1 MSIIEEKV
9 VKMVFDNSSF
19 EKNIKTSVNSLNKFK
34 NSLNMSSAQRSL
46 GSLKDTVRSFN
57 LNSLANAAEG
67 AGQKFS
73 AMSTIAIGALIRI
86 GEKAVDVGAKVIK
99 ALTIDPVLTGFNEY
113 ELKMNSVQTI
123 MNGTGESLDV
133 VMEKLNELNKY
144 ADDTIYSFSDMTTNI
159 GKFTNAGVDLETA
172 VEAIKG
178 ISNEAA
184 VSGANAVE
192 ASRAMY
198 NIAQALSVGSVK
210 LIDWKSIENANMA
223 TMGFKQTLID
233 TAKELGVL
241 QKAQIGGNLNWDEV
255 TAQNFRASIEGVQGD
270 TWITT
275 EVLLESLKKYSDETT
290 EFGKKAYAAAQ
301 DIKTF
306 TQMFDVLKEAA
317 QSGWAESAEYIIGD
331 FEEAKSLWTAVGNEI
346 GGILDSQAKERN
358 QVIRTWAEFGGRSA
372 AIEGIAEGWR
382 VVKEAVTAVSDAFT
396 QYFFPNIASGENT
409 VTSIGLKLIDATR
422 SFRDFFKNMHMTS
435 VGTKQLQLTFKGLFS
450 VFDVFKDSLQVLII
464 PIKRIFENLN
474 KLGSTGASLGLLLM
488 HISEVIKESGI
499 FVTIGNKL
507 ADVVDILFN
516 NFTKL
521 SVPLLNAVKNMNP
534 IEAILHSI
542 GVAIKFVI
550 NTVLDLIESFT
561 GLDLTTVRKGIE
573 DFGKTISD
581 KFSGIKNKISG
592 LKLAFDGFG
601 FKITDVFKKSTKDME
616 GYSLKDSKILDTL
629 SGAFSSAKTKINS
642 FLFSDENKETIFDK
656 IFNSFKKEP
665 KFSFIDKI
673 KGALEE
679 LKSFVGPILEGVK
692 IKFEDFK
699 KKLKEQF
706 SLGDFRFI
714 HNTFNTLFGA
724 GILTGLG
731 IFVKNL
737 FTAFKGISN
746 AVTNVNKDI
755 KTFKKG
761 ILNFFPG
768 LNKSA
773 DKVATSLSKG
783 FTSSFDALKDTLK
796 AYQTQLKANV
806 LKEIA
811 ISIAILAGSVLVM
824 SLINP
829 SRLTGVMFALTTM
842 VTELVGAM
850 KVMDSSNLFTG
861 KFTSDPSKT
870 MIKLASAV
878 FIFSLALK
886 SLSKC
891 DPVKLAASVGALSVI
906 LWELV
911 GVISVLN
918 KVDPKNITKGVTA
931 LIPMGIALNIVAS
944 AVKKLGKLPFD
955 QLLKGVGAVSAL
967 MMLMVG
973 FIAISD
979 KLMTLEKSSKGI
991 SKVCKAMIA
1000 LSVAILI
1007 LSASVKILG
1016 NMPLQDLVEGV
1027 SAIGVLLLAIGGF
1040 VALLSKFDTTSIGKV
1055 GLGLV
1060 IFAAG
1065 ISILTKNVKDLGGM
1079 KIENLAAGLGSLIVM
1094 LIAIFA
1100 FVGLMETV
1108 KTSKILVAANA
1119 LLVIGAGVKFIASA
1133 ISKIAKSG
1141 DIPTIVASMG
1151 ALIGVMTAFTLLSKL
1166 SDPKKLGA
1174 LGMALLTMGPVFSS
1188 IGKALAKIASVGD
1201 IGSII
1206 ASMVAMAGVLG
1217 AIGVV
1222 AQTVDSNK
1230 LMKTGMAMLLIGPGL
1245 KAIADSISTLSG
1257 LGLEQILAPLLGI
1270 GGVLLELGLFSEVI
1284 DPGKLVAAGAGLLV
1298 MGLALKAIAGV
1309 LVTLGNMS
1317 LAQIGTAL
1325 LAIAGSFLVFG
1336 AVAAI
1341 LTPVV
1346 GVMISLAAAML
1357 ILSAS
1362 FAIMGVSILAV
1373 GAGFMLLANAISIV
1387 AAYGEGTIASF
1398 VDNMSQFL
1406 IYLVQLISE
1415 TIVTI
1420 LETIVN
1426 NTTLII
1432 QTIITL
1438 IDALLQAVMIELP
1451 KIVMVV
1457 GMILTS
1463 ILAFIITFA
1472 PKIAEAVLIIITEI
1486 LNVIAENL
1494 PNIIQAGVDIIVALI
1509 EGIGL
1514 AGVQIYDAAFNTI
1527 ITFINGITETI
1538 TTRTPEL
1545 VEAFKALFRACFTAI
1560 LTIITGN
1567 NIEFLSKGR
1576 ELMTNLKTGI
1586 EGVRESVL
1594 NFFGNLIR
1602 DAIAKIKGAY
1612 EDFKSSGR
1620 HIVNGLRDGIS
1631 EAKQTALDKLT
1642 ELGNGMKD
1650 AFNRAVQINSPSKVF
1665 FESGMYICLGLAN
1678 GIKEYSSQAINEVGN
1693 LGREVV
1699 NESTSMIGRAV
1710 DILNDM
1716 DSLNPVI
1723 TPTLD
1728 LSNVV
1733 SGAKQINSMF
1743 NASRAI
1749 GVSSDDQNGTN
1760 NTSGLGG
1767 TTFIQNNYSPKA
1779 LSRIEIYRDTRNLFS
1794 QAKGALS

>member
-1 MSIIEEKV
+1 
-9 VKMVFDNSSF
+9 
-19 EKNIKTSVNSLNKFK
+19 
-34 NSLNMSSAQRSL
+34 MSSAQRSL
-46 GSLKDTVRSFN
+46 GSLKDTVGSFN

-172 VEAIKG
+172 VAAIKG

-223 TMGFKQTLID
+223 TMGFKKTLIE
-233 TAKELGVL
+233 TAKEIGVL

-270 TWITT
+270 TWITS
-275 EVLLESLKKYSDETT
+275 EVLLETLKKYSDETT
-290 EFGKKAYAAAQ
+290 EFGKKAYAAAK

-317 QSGWAESAEYIIGD
+317 QSGWAESGEYIIGD
-331 FEEAKSLWTAVGNEI
+331 FEEAKTLWTAVGNEI

-516 NFTKL
+516 NFTKI

-534 IEAILHSI
+534 IEAILFSI
-542 GVAIKFVI
+542 GKAIKFVI

-561 GLDLTTVRKGIE
+561 GLDLTTVRNGIE
-573 DFGKTISD
+573 GFGKSISD

-673 KGALEE
+673 KGELEE
-679 LKSFVGPILEGVK
+679 LKSFVGPILDGVK

-714 HNTFNTLFGA
+714 HNAFNTLFGA

-731 IFVKNL
+731 LFVKNL

-761 ILNFFPG
+761 
-768 LNKSA
+768 
-773 DKVATSLSKG
+773 LSKG

-796 AYQTQLKANV
+796 AFQTQLKANV
-806 LKEIA
+806 LKKIA

-886 SLSKC
+886 TLSKC

-955 QLLKGVGAVSAL
+955 QLLKGVGAVTAL

-1040 VALLSKFDTTSIGKV
+1040 VALLGKFDTTSIGKV

-1100 FVGLMETV
+1100 FVGLMETI

-1151 ALIGVMTAFTLLSKL
+1151 ALVGVMTAFTLLSKL

-1217 AIGVV
+1217 IIGVV
-1222 AQTVDSNK
+1222 AQTVDSGK

-1245 KAIADSISTLSG
+1245 KAIAESISTLNG

-1284 DPGKLVAAGAGLLV
+1284 DPGKLISAGAGILV

-1325 LAIAGSFLVFG
+1325 LAIAGAFLVFG

-1346 GVMISLAAAML
+1346 GVMIGLAAAML

-1420 LETIVN
+1420 LETVVN
-1426 NTTLII
+1426 NSKLVI

-1457 GMILTS
+1457 GVLLS
-1463 ILAFIITFA
+1463 SVLAFIIAYA

-1486 LNVIAENL
+1486 LNVIAENV

-1509 EGIGL
+1509 EGIGS

-1538 TTRTPEL
+1538 NTRTPEL

-1576 ELMTNLKTGI
+1576 ELMTNFKTGI
-1586 EGVRESVL
+1586 EGVRQSVL

-1620 HIVNGLRDGIS
+1620 HIVNGLRDGIA
-1631 EAKQTALDKLT
+1631 EAKQAALDKLT

-1665 FESGMYICLGLAN
+1665 YESGMYICLGLAN

-1693 LGREVV
+1693 LGRGVV

-1710 DILNDM
+1710 DILSDM

-1749 GVSSDDQNGTN
+1749 GVSSDDQNGAN
-1760 NTSGLGG
+1760 NTSGIGG